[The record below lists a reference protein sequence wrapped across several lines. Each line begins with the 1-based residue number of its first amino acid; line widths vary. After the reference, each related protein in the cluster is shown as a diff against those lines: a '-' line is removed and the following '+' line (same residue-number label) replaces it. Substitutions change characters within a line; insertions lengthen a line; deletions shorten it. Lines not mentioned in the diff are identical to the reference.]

1 MKTPEDLYACG
12 YACLYAKE
20 FPAQAMLRVR
30 PELRDRPCAILDGE
44 PPLQLVCAMN
54 TKARALG
61 VMNGMTKIELET
73 LPAVAVIQRSRI
85 EEEASRIALLECA
98 GRFSPRVEDRTRD
111 GSFCCVID
119 IAGTEKLLGLPSMLS
134 KTLQS
139 CVREIGIVSSIA
151 VSANFHT
158 ALCLARG
165 IVSRCGVMIVP
176 RGEERAALASLPL
189 SVLEMTEEHAET
201 FALWGIRT
209 LGMLAELPKEKL
221 IARMGQSGGHYR
233 QLALGELPHL
243 FLPIEPSVV
252 LEEKMELDTPVE
264 VLESLLFAVGV
275 MLEQI
280 IRRATA
286 RVLALAAVTITLTL
300 EGKGQHTRTVRPAL
314 PTNDRQV
321 WIKLI
326 HLDLEA
332 HPPQAAILSLTLTA
346 NPGSTSKAQ
355 LGLFSPQL
363 PEPMRLDVTLAR
375 IRAIVG
381 EENVGCAVLKDTH
394 KPDELSMKPFT
405 VTSSPSPIKGTNGKP
420 RAAVRQL
427 RPAEIATVTLTK
439 SRPQIFI
446 FRGKRYKVERD
457 YGPWLISG
465 DWWNMAH
472 WGFEQWDLI
481 ARSQE
486 GTLFCCCL
494 VRNLTM
500 SCWEVVALYD

>member
-1 MKTPEDLYACG
+1 
-12 YACLYAKE
+12 
-20 FPAQAMLRVR
+20 
-30 PELRDRPCAILDGE
+30 
-44 PPLQLVCAMN
+44 
-54 TKARALG
+54 
-61 VMNGMTKIELET
+61 
-73 LPAVAVIQRSRI
+73 
-85 EEEASRIALLECA
+85 
-98 GRFSPRVEDRTRD
+98 
-111 GSFCCVID
+111 
-119 IAGTEKLLGLPSMLS
+119 
-134 KTLQS
+134 
-139 CVREIGIVSSIA
+139 
-151 VSANFHT
+151 
-158 ALCLARG
+158 
-165 IVSRCGVMIVP
+165 
-176 RGEERAALASLPL
+176 
-189 SVLEMTEEHAET
+189 MTEEHAET

-209 LGMLAELPKEKL
+209 FGMLAELPKEKL
-221 IARMGQSGGHYR
+221 IARMGQSGGRYR

-243 FLPIEPSVV
+243 FLPIEPPVV

-264 VLESLLFAVGV
+264 VLESLLFAVGA

-300 EGKGQHTRTVRPAL
+300 EGNGEHTRTVRPVL

-346 NPGSTSKAQ
+346 DPGRTSKAQ

-381 EENVGCAVLKDTH
+381 EENVGCAVVKDTH
-394 KPDELSMKPFT
+394 KPDELTMKPFT
-405 VTSSPSPIKGTNGKP
+405 VTSSSSPIKGTNGKP

-427 RPAEIATVTLTK
+427 RPAETATVSLTK

-446 FRGKRYKVERD
+446 FRGKRYKVESD

-465 DWWNMAH
+465 DWWNMTQ
-472 WGFEQWDLI
+472 WGFEQ
-481 ARSQE
+481 
-486 GTLFCCCL
+486 
-494 VRNLTM
+494 
-500 SCWEVVALYD
+500 